1 MKSIRLGS
9 EKKLMM
15 DPEIETEKIVTHNKT
30 FLVDLKKNQ
39 AGFYLKVSE
48 WSNSKKSSIFIPA
61 EGVDKMI
68 EILSKFKTKMQE
80 NKE

>member
-1 MKSIRLGS
+1 
-9 EKKLMM
+9 M
-15 DPEIETEKIVTHNKT
+15 DPELETEKIVTHNKT

-39 AGFYLKVSE
+39 AGYYLKVSE

-61 EGVDKMI
+61 EGVDRMI
-68 EILSKFKTKMQE
+68 EILTNFKTKMQE